1 MNARTSV
8 ARELADELY
17 AYRRSTEHIYALLSL
32 DNERLGQWDDWSPEG
47 IRQRLARLAGFVDRA
62 DKALAI
68 GAAAGDDRT
77 LLEAVSF
84 LARSEIDLSRWV
96 HELGWINPQIGLW
109 STLHELLPRLALVN
123 VDDGERYLD
132 KIANLAPFLDQWRGI
147 LESAAA
153 EGRAAIASH
162 VDGAVAILDGLLAD
176 PRACPMATR
185 TPPTD
190 VEGAAVQDWQRRLG
204 EVIDAR
210 VEPALRRMRES
221 LGQIVR
227 PVARPDDRPGLCHL
241 PGGVELYERL
251 VRVGTTT
258 DLTAAAVHRIGLEQV
273 AIIEVELAAVAGPL
287 VGTTDATSIYRILRD
302 DASLRYT
309 DPDQLV
315 ADAADALA
323 RANQVAD
330 RWFARLPV
338 AACVATEVTTGAMA
352 YYVPPAVDGSRSG
365 LFCFNTSSI
374 EGWPQFDLQSTVF
387 HESVPGHHLQVA
399 LALEDDVHPL
409 LSFYF
414 VAAYAEGWGL
424 YAERLADEMGLYSSP
439 LDRVGMLSWQAFRA
453 CRLVVDTGL
462 HALGWSRDEAIS
474 YLLDHSHVARD
485 HAAAE
490 VDRYIG
496 IPGQAL
502 SYLIGQLEI
511 RRLRADAEQRLGS
524 AFDIRAFHGTV
535 LGAGSVP
542 LSTLARIVDEW
553 VIAELSGQR

>member
-1 MNARTSV
+1 MEAGTNHVRDV
-8 ARELADELY
+8 ADELY
-17 AYRRSTEHIYALLSL
+17 AYRRSTEHLYALFSL
-32 DNERLGQWDDWSPEG
+32 DNDHLDQWDDWSPDG
-47 IRQRLARLAGFVDRA
+47 IQQRLARLAGFVDRA
-62 DKALAI
+62 DKALAV
-68 GAAAGDDRT
+68 GAAAGEDRT

-84 LARSEIDLSRWV
+84 LAQSEIDLSQWV
-96 HELGWINPQIGLW
+96 QELCWINPDVGLW
-109 STLHELLPRLALVN
+109 SALHELLPRLALAT

-132 KIANLAPFLDQWRGI
+132 KIANLAPFLDQWREI
-147 LESAAA
+147 LESAASQ
-153 EGRAAIASH
+153 GRAAIASH
-162 VDGAVAILDGLLAD
+162 VDGAVAILDRLLVD
-176 PRACPMATR
+176 PRGSPMATR
-185 TPPTD
+185 TPPID
-190 VEGAAVQDWQRRLG
+190 AEGPDAEDWQRRLG
-204 EVIDAR
+204 ELIDGQ
-210 VEPALRRMRES
+210 VTPALRRLRAS
-221 LGQIVR
+221 LGEIVR
-227 PVARPDDRPGLCHL
+227 PVARSDDDAGLCHL
-241 PGGVELYERL
+241 PGGADLYERL
-251 VRVGTTT
+251 VRVGTST
-258 DLTAAAVHRIGLEQV
+258 DLTAAAVHQLGLDQV
-273 AIIEVELAAVAGPL
+273 AIIEQELAGVAGRL

-302 DASLRYT
+302 DASLRYA

-315 ADAADALA
+315 SDAADALA

-338 AACVATEVTTGAMA
+338 AACVATEVATGAMA

-374 EGWPQFDLQSTVF
+374 EGWPKFELQSTVF
-387 HESVPGHHLQVA
+387 HESVPGHHLQIA
-399 LALEDDVHPL
+399 LSLEDDVHPL

-511 RRLRADAEQRLGS
+511 LRLRADAEQRLGS
-524 AFDIRAFHGTV
+524 AFDIRSFHGTV

-553 VIAELSGQR
+553 VSAEVSGQR